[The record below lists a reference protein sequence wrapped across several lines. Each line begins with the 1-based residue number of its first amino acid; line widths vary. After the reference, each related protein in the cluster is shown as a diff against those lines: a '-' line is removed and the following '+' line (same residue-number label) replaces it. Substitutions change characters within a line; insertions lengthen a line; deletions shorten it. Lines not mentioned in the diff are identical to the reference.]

1 MYKYS
6 NCMVL
11 RLPLEILCQ
20 ICSLI
25 PMTDVI
31 QLCRA
36 SPKLSQLIYSMRH
49 LWRDITI
56 AMQPLT
62 NSSQELAYTQK
73 TNNNVHYD
81 IPDRLARHL
90 LSTLLSREAR
100 NGIRM
105 VKIID
110 HAKFFFQQDDSR
122 VHEMMQL
129 VLRQCPN
136 IVHFTLQ
143 TSSDIDFYSLIDS
156 LNEVPLSST
165 GNQTPVHKQFQLP
178 RLTKFELIETHRP
191 RPLLNNT
198 VLAELQR
205 ALSSLTPHS
214 PFSQKP
220 CKECREYIGYQQP
233 ICAQCLTSQPDAIR
247 CPFCHWQCD
256 DCGSHFCDV
265 CQKNELV
272 EVLLA
277 DYHGDTLR
285 YNYSDHTASSSSLC
299 PLPISHGCPNA
310 NGSSTTTLLC
320 SRCVQA
326 HKCNKCEMLFA
337 SENLRHC
344 DICQQR
350 SFCSSVSDESLT
362 IPEPTRALA
371 PITPV
376 HTIYRDTPHH
386 TKPPSLPSH
395 NFHQRTGNSDGHSVS
410 QDNHPSDSSDEED
423 EDDEDDDMG
432 CCRFTEKFIRCKQ
445 CKMTG
450 FCIQC
455 LPQAREGIRNWVT
468 VCPTCEEF
476 ICPLCVAEGR
486 LPLFFAPGYGTTSA
500 TGHST

>member
-25 PMTDVI
+25 PMTDVT

-36 SPKLSQLIYSMRH
+36 SPKLAQLIYNMPH
-49 LWRDITI
+49 LWREITV

-62 NSSQELAYTQK
+62 NTSQALAYSQK
-73 TNNNVHYD
+73 QTSKVLND
-81 IPDRLARHL
+81 IPDRLAQRL

-100 NGIRM
+100 NGIRT
-105 VKIID
+105 VTIID

-122 VHEMMQL
+122 LHEMMQL
-129 VLRQCPN
+129 VFRQCPN
-136 IVHFTLQ
+136 LVHFTLQ
-143 TSSDIDFYSLIDS
+143 TSSDIDYYSLIDS
-156 LNEVPLSST
+156 LNEIPPCSA
-165 GNQTPVHKQFQLP
+165 PKQFQLP
-178 RLTKFELIETHRP
+178 RLSKFELIETHRP
-191 RPLLNNT
+191 RPLLNT
-198 VLAELQR
+198 IVLAEIQH
-205 ALSSLTPHS
+205 ALSNLTPH
-214 PFSQKP
+214 PAFSQKS

-233 ICAQCLTSQPDAIR
+233 MCAQCLTSQPEAIR

-256 DCGSHFCDV
+256 DCGAHFCDG
-265 CQKNELV
+265 CQKKELV

-285 YNYSDHTASSSSLC
+285 YNHSEHTSC
-299 PLPISHGCPNA
+299 PPSNPCPNGS
-310 NGSSTTTLLC
+310 GSSNTTLLC

-344 DICQQR
+344 DICQQQ
-350 SFCSSVSDESLT
+350 SFCSSISDESLT
-362 IPEPTRALA
+362 IPEPTRAVPL
-371 PITPV
+371 ITSV
-376 HTIYRDTPHH
+376 HTIYRDTPS
-386 TKPPSLPSH
+386 KPTLPSH
-395 NFHQRTGNSDGHSVS
+395 NLHQLTTARRHSAS
-410 QDNHPSDSSDEED
+410 QDNHSSESSDEED
-423 EDDEDDDMG
+423 EDDEDDMG

-450 FCIQC
+450 FCTQC

-468 VCPTCEEF
+468 VCPTCDEF

-486 LPLFFAPGYGTTSA
+486 LPLFFAPGYGTSA
-500 TGHST
+500 HTT